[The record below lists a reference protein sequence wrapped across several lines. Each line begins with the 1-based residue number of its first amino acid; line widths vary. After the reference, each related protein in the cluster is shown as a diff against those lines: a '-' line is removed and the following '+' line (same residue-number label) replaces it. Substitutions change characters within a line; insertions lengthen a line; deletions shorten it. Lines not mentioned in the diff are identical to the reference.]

1 MEVNT
6 PAPLPVPPATVP
18 LINTVP
24 SVAFVIVSSFSKI
37 TPADPVTS
45 TDVLAV
51 TAVNAPVD
59 AEFAPITVPS
69 IAPPSMSTAS
79 KFAVPSM
86 CKSLNS
92 TELLPKSA
100 VLSAPGY
107 QAVTSLLPI
116 VTLLF
121 ATPDAP

>member
-1 MEVNT
+1 M
-6 PAPLPVPPATVP
+6 
-18 LINTVP
+18 
-24 SVAFVIVSSFSKI
+24 VSSFSKI
-37 TPADPVTS
+37 MPVDPVIS

-51 TAVNAPVD
+51 IVVKAPVE
-59 AEFAPITVPS
+59 AEFAPIAEPS
-69 IAPPSMSTAS
+69 IAPPSISTAS

-86 CKSLNS
+86 YKSLNS

-107 QAVTSLLPI
+107 QAVTSLLPM

>member
-1 MEVNT
+1 MNT
-6 PAPLPVPPATVP
+6 PTELPVPPATVP
-18 LINTVP
+18 LISTVP
-24 SVAFVIVSSFSKI
+24 SVEFVIVSSFSNMI
-37 TPADPVTS
+37 PVDPVTS
-45 TDVLAV
+45 NDVLAV
-51 TAVNAPVD
+51 TEVNAPVE
-59 AEFAPITVPS
+59 AEFAPIAEPS
-69 IAPPSMSTAS
+69 IAPPSISTAS

-86 CKSLNS
+86 YKSLNS

-107 QAVTSLLPI
+107 QAVTSLLPM